1 MIANSRRL
9 RRPRIPAAVFI
20 LAGLVV
26 LVWPEPARA
35 YLDPG
40 SGSYMLQLLL
50 ASMFGL
56 AIGIKLFWR
65 QFKARIA
72 GVLFRRPSKLTDDQD
87 KTG

>member
-1 MIANSRRL
+1 MIWDSRSI
-9 RRPRIPAAVFI
+9 RRPRIAATVVL

-26 LVWPEPARA
+26 LGWPEPARA

-50 ASMFGL
+50 AGMFGL

-65 QFKARIA
+65 QLKARIA
-72 GVLFRRPSKLTDDQD
+72 GMLSRRTSEFTDDQH
-87 KTG
+87 KSG